1 MILLNLSLASGS
13 PSSQGSGLGFCDV
26 GPKLTCETHF
36 LGLLGSVSD
45 SVRGLGHA
53 ASLRVISVS
62 MAVFI
67 QFNVSCVALLGK
79 TCDIDNMW
87 SCSLDVVRRKSESRT
102 EGNS

>member
-1 MILLNLSLASGS
+1 MQSRQQQYFFVELEPVVRFSEQSR
-13 PSSQGSGLGFCDV
+13 SGLGFCNF

-53 ASLRVISVS
+53 ASLRVMSVS

-67 QFNVSCVALLGK
+67 QFNVSWVALLGK
-79 TCDIDNMW
+79 TCNTDHM
-87 SCSLDVVRRKSESRT
+87 
-102 EGNS
+102 